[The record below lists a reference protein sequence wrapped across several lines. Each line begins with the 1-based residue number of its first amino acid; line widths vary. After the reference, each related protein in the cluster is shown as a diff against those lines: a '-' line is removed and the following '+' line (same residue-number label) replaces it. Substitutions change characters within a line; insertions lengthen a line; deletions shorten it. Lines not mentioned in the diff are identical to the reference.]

1 MGLWI
6 LDSKEASSLDIHDLV
21 GRMSKVKLYLYF
33 FLQNDAAAAAA
44 AGLLCNSFSSAIN
57 TEYS

>member
-1 MGLWI
+1 M
-6 LDSKEASSLDIHDLV
+6 DSKEASSLDIHDLV
-21 GRMSKVKLYLYF
+21 GRMSKVKLYVYF
-33 FLQNDAAAAAA
+33 FLQNDAAAA

>member
-1 MGLWI
+1 M
-6 LDSKEASSLDIHDLV
+6 DSKEASSLDIHDLV

-33 FLQNDAAAAAA
+33 FLQNDDAAAAAA